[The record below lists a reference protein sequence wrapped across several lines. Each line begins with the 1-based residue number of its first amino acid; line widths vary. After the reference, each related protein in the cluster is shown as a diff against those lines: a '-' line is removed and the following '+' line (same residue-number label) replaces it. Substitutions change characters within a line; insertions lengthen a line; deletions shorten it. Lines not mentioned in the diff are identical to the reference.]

1 MLILAFAS
9 SSSSSFKE
17 AGSSSLTNLRPKEAA
32 AAVVDVASEVARG

>member
-32 AAVVDVASEVARG
+32 AVVDVASEVARG

>member
-1 MLILAFAS
+1 MLILAFA

-32 AAVVDVASEVARG
+32 ATVVDVASEVARG